1 MITQSL
7 MLFVCLLGFGKAAI
21 PICTEGDQQPEL
33 LNGQNYCF
41 FANYS
46 RDVPAI
52 EYHGQSLIDI
62 QVISDLKDIRVNED
76 RVLWTASIQLDLK
89 WSDNRILM
97 DANVIIFQNIPNTY
111 LIRYTFC
118 QKHIKQMSNNYPHDL
133 HIFSIFFQKI
143 SIFFQ
148 NFSIFFQ

>member
-21 PICTEGDQQPEL
+21 PICTEGSQQPEL
-33 LNGQNYCF
+33 PNGQNYCF

-52 EYHGQSLIDI
+52 EYPGQSLIDI

-76 RVLWTASIQLDLK
+76 RVLWTASIQLDLQ

-97 DANVIIFQNIPNTY
+97 DANVIIFQN
-111 LIRYTFC
+111 
-118 QKHIKQMSNNYPHDL
+118 
-133 HIFSIFFQKI
+133 
-143 SIFFQ
+143 
-148 NFSIFFQ
+148 